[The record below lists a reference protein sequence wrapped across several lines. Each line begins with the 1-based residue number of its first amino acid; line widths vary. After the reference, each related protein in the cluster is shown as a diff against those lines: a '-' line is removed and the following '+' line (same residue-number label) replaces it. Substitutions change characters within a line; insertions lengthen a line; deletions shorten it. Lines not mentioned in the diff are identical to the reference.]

1 MEVAR
6 LARNDLTSEVLAN
19 RHILMV
25 VVEALLRRVSRKERE
40 RILRDVVAML
50 EWHAEQADIAR
61 LHASP
66 DQRAEAEARRLAPIL
81 WRGCEA
87 FLARPR

>member
-1 MEVAR
+1 MGATR
-6 LARNDLTSEVLAN
+6 QHRYDLTTEVLAN

-25 VVEALLRRVSRKERE
+25 VVEAQLRRMSYKERG
-40 RILRDVVAML
+40 RVLRDVSSLL
-50 EWHAEQADIAR
+50 EWHAGQSDIAR

-66 DQRAEAEARRLAPIL
+66 EQHAEAEARRLAPTL